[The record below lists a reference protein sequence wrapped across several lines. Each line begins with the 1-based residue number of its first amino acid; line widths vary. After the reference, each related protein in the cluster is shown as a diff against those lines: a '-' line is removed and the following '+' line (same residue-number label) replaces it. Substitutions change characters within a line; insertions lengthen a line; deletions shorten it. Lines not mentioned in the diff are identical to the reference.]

1 MRCQQDNSCER
12 KESCFFSNTQYCV
25 RMCIWE
31 YNSLSL
37 DTVTIVNTPNTH
49 IQDEDD
55 VINEN
60 GTDTDNDNLNSQTNM
75 AIKRDLK
82 PLT

>member
-1 MRCQQDNSCER
+1 
-12 KESCFFSNTQYCV
+12 
-25 RMCIWE
+25 MCIWC
-31 YNSLSL
+31 YNSLSS

-60 GTDTDNDNLNSQTNM
+60 VTDTDNDNLNSQTNM